1 MKRYSGNRGF
11 TLFELL
17 VAVAIFGIIS
27 AMAYTGLMQ
36 VEDGQKQLS
45 ERENRLAQI
54 QMTFVNFERDIEQ
67 VVHRPIRNRYGTEE
81 PSVMGQG
88 EFLLELTRGGLRN
101 PAHVARSSLQ
111 RVAYTVEDD
120 KLERLY
126 WLVLDQAQDSLPV
139 KQILLDKVNSVDI
152 SFLDQA
158 GNWSHDW
165 PPAASN
171 SSSGVAQTNLF
182 PRAISVELKL
192 ADGDK
197 DTIKRIFVLPDG

>member
-1 MKRYSGNRGF
+1 MRRQPDNRGF

-17 VAVAIFGIIS
+17 VAITIFAIIS
-27 AMAYTGLMQ
+27 AVAYTGLEQ

-45 ERENRLAQI
+45 DSENRLAQI
-54 QMTFVNFERDIEQ
+54 QMTFVNFERDIQQ
-67 VVHRPIRNRYGTEE
+67 VVHRPIRNQYGNRE

-111 RVAYTVEDD
+111 RVAYTLEDD

-126 WLVLDQAQDSLPV
+126 WLVLDRAQDSVPV
-139 KQILLDKVNSVDI
+139 KQVLLDKVSSIDI

-158 GNWSHDW
+158 GNWSHAW
-165 PPAASN
+165 PPSAAD
-171 SSSGVAQTNLF
+171 SSSGTPQPDIF
-182 PRAISVELKL
+182 PRAISVKLKL
-192 ADGDK
+192 PDVG
-197 DTIKRIFVLPDG
+197 TIKRLFVLPGG

>member
-1 MKRYSGNRGF
+1 MKRQPGNHGF

-17 VAVAIFGIIS
+17 VAVAIFAIIS
-27 AMAYTGLMQ
+27 AMAYTGIMQ

-45 ERENRLAQI
+45 NKENRLAQI
-54 QMTFVNFERDIEQ
+54 QMTFVNFERDIQQ

-81 PSVMGQG
+81 ASVMGQG

-111 RVAYTVEDD
+111 RVAYTLEDD

-126 WLVLDQAQDSLPV
+126 WLVLDQAQDTVPV
-139 KQILLDKVNSVDI
+139 KQVLLNKVSSIDI

-158 GNWSHDW
+158 GNWSNDW
-165 PPAASN
+165 PPAAAD
-171 SSSGVAQTNLF
+171 SGSGAPPPDIF
-182 PRAISVELKL
+182 PRAISVKLKL
-192 ADGDK
+192 PDVG
-197 DTIKRIFVLPDG
+197 TIKRLFVLPEG